1 MKDRIDDAL
10 HFFEELKTHCL
21 KPGTTPYNLIISGL
35 GKAQRY
41 MKALILFN
49 EMENNGYVPNLF
61 THDSSKKVGLF
72 IWVFLG
78 LDDSWLSL

>member
-1 MKDRIDDAL
+1 MKGGIDDAV

-21 KPGTTPYNLIISGL
+21 KPSTTPYNLIITGL

-49 EMENNGYVPNLF
+49 EMENNGYVPNL
-61 THDSSKKVGLF
+61 V